1 MPKRLNTWFVVAD
14 GASARILARDAD
26 GRNFV
31 VVEERDWPEARVP
44 TRELVSDKPG
54 RSQERGAVGRHAMQ
68 ATSDPHRLK
77 KDEFARE
84 LARSINRAGAEG
96 RFDDLVLVAP
106 ARTLGKLKRELDGP
120 ARAKLSA
127 SLPKDLTKIPHDRL
141 QDHLG
146 EFRQFRPPG

>member
-1 MPKRLNTWFVVAD
+1 
-14 GASARILARDAD
+14 
-26 GRNFV
+26 
-31 VVEERDWPEARVP
+31 
-44 TRELVSDKPG
+44 
-54 RSQERGAVGRHAMQ
+54 MQ

-77 KDEFARE
+77 KEEFARE